1 MAKKPN
7 KKNKGQK
14 SKNFNNS
21 QKPVVAEDVKDDMM
35 AEQTVEAAEVE
46 EALQPEVKEESVK
59 EQKADKKGKKEA
71 KSKKQNKK
79 EPKVK
84 SNKVKESVAELKK
97 VSWPTF
103 PKVVKNTMLVLGIVL
118 LFTIVLFGIDYG
130 LSWIYKLLTPAA

>member
-14 SKNFNNS
+14 AKNFNNS
-21 QKPVVAEDVKDDMM
+21 QKTVVAPDVKDDMV
-35 AEQTVEAAEVE
+35 AEETVETAKVEETAEVKAE
-46 EALQPEVKEESVK
+46 PVK
-59 EQKADKKGKKEA
+59 EQKADKKSKKDG

-97 VSWPTF
+97 VTWPTF
-103 PKVVKNTMLVLGIVL
+103 PKVVKNTILVLGIVL